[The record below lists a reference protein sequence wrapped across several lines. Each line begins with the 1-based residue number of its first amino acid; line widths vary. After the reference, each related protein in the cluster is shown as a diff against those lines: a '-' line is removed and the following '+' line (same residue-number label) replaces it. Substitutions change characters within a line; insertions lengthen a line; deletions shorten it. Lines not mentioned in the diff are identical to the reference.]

1 MLQTSHTWT
10 THGLRE
16 QFSNFGAERLAGGLE
31 TIRKGTMRIK
41 LHVLFGV
48 TTKDQATRNE
58 ERDPWG
64 GST

>member
-16 QFSNFGAERLAGGLE
+16 QLSNFGAERLAGGLE

-41 LHVLFGV
+41 
-48 TTKDQATRNE
+48 
-58 ERDPWG
+58 
-64 GST
+64 